1 MSLVDLSTTAAS
13 NNAAAPTGA
22 PEGSFLL
29 GDVSNTFREL
39 MAVVRSLAASD
50 TIAAAATTDLGSK
63 TYATF
68 LTLTGTATTITAL
81 GTVSAGIYKFVVYN
95 AAHSVTHNATSLI
108 MQGGASRTVANG
120 DVSLFVSLGSG
131 NWRELFY
138 SGGAYQPLDADL
150 TAIAALTTQAYGR
163 SLLEV
168 ASEAAFKALVN
179 LEIGTDVLAYVSPG
193 TSGNVLTSN
202 GTAWTSATPTASSD
216 EKTKVSSNDTTPGY
230 LNGKLVAGTNI
241 TLTEGSDGANETLT
255 IASSGISS
263 DVGAG
268 GVGMM
273 AEMLNGSASSVNSGA
288 TIAGSSLK
296 YMRNGADSG
305 VVAAGTW
312 RNISG
317 SAISSGETSA
327 FQRIS

>member
-29 GDVSNTFREL
+29 GDVSNTFREM

-68 LTLTGTATTITAL
+68 LTLTGTATTITGL

-108 MQGGASRTVANG
+108 LQGGASHTFANG

-150 TAIAALTTQAYGR
+150 TAIAALAVTDGNFIVGNGSTWVAESGATAR
-163 SLLEV
+163 TSLGIV
-168 ASEAAFKALVN
+168 AASDTAAGIVELATNAEAVT
-179 LEIGTDVLAYVSPG
+179 GTDTARATTPAGVAAALAATSVNALKAWVRFDG
-193 TSGNVLTSN
+193 TSGT
-202 GTAWTSATPTASSD
+202 
-216 EKTKVSSNDTTPGY
+216 
-230 LNGKLVAGTNI
+230 I
-241 TLTEGSDGANETLT
+241 T
-255 IASSGISS
+255 
-263 DVGAG
+263 
-268 GVGMM
+268 
-273 AEMLNGSASSVNSGA
+273 
-288 TIAGSSLK
+288 AGSSNVASVT
-296 YMRNGADSG
+296 RNGLADYTVNFSP
-305 VVAAGTW
+305 ALSDANYCF
-312 RNISG
+312 NISMEG
-317 SAISSGETSA
+317 VAGASGYVVPMQIGTLSTTA
-327 FQRIS
+327 LQIKTLAPSNGAGPTTDATKICVSIFR